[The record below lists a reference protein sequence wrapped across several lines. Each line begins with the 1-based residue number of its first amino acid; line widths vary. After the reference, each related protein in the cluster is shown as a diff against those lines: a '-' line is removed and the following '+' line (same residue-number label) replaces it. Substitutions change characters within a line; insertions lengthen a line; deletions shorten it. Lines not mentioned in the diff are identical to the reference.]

1 MLLVMAV
8 SMKTTVGQATL
19 VRCSVNGKV
28 CDQANGRKITR
39 TTVRYRIVLMDKNWK
54 RFERRVA
61 HRAGGRRISVAD
73 RETDLDVEHPY
84 LGIECKYREKLSQY
98 LKDWYKQAED
108 GSKDAQVPVVAIGEK
123 NSSRIYALL
132 DFDDLIM
139 LLVHAVDEGDEALPI
154 NYGGTD

>member
-1 MLLVMAV
+1 
-8 SMKTTVGQATL
+8 
-19 VRCSVNGKV
+19 
-28 CDQANGRKITR
+28 
-39 TTVRYRIVLMDKNWK
+39 MDKNWK

>member
-1 MLLVMAV
+1 MYGK
-8 SMKTTVGQATL
+8 KTL
-19 VRCSVNGKV
+19 
-28 CDQANGRKITR
+28 R
-39 TTVRYRIVLMDKNWK
+39 TTLRYRIGLMDKNWK

-61 HRAGGRRISVAD
+61 QRSGGRRISVAD

-98 LKDWYKQAED
+98 LKDWYQQAES
-108 GSKDAQVPVVAIGEK
+108 GSKDGQVPVVAIGEK
-123 NSSRIYALL
+123 NSSRIFALL

-139 LLVHAVDEGDEALPI
+139 LLVHAVSDGDEAIPT

>member
-1 MLLVMAV
+1 MAV
-8 SMKTTVGQATL
+8 SMRTTVGQATL
-19 VRCSVNGKV
+19 AKCSANGKV
-28 CDQANGRKITR
+28 CDQANGRKTTRITAK
-39 TTVRYRIVLMDKNWK
+39 YRIDLMDKNWK

-73 RETDLDVEHPY
+73 RETDLDVEHPH

>member
-1 MLLVMAV
+1 MAV

-28 CDQANGRKITR
+28 CNQANGRKITR
-39 TTVRYRIVLMDKNWK
+39 ITVRYQIDFMDKNWK

-73 RETDLDVEHPY
+73 CETDLDVEHPY

>member
-1 MLLVMAV
+1 MN
-8 SMKTTVGQATL
+8 K
-19 VRCSVNGKV
+19 
-28 CDQANGRKITR
+28 
-39 TTVRYRIVLMDKNWK
+39 YRIDLMDKNWK

-61 HRAGGRRISVAD
+61 KRSGGRRISVAD

-84 LGIECKYREKLSQY
+84 LGIECKYREKLSKY
-98 LKDWYKQAED
+98 LKDWYKQAEE
-108 GSKDAQVPVVAIGEK
+108 GSKNLQIPVVAIGEK

-139 LLVHAVDEGDEALPI
+139 LLVHAVDDSDEALPT

>member
-1 MLLVMAV
+1 
-8 SMKTTVGQATL
+8 
-19 VRCSVNGKV
+19 
-28 CDQANGRKITR
+28 
-39 TTVRYRIVLMDKNWK
+39 MDKNWK

-61 HRAGGRRISVAD
+61 RRSGGRRISVAD

-108 GSKDAQVPVVAIGEK
+108 GSKDGQVPVVAIGEK
-123 NSSRIYALL
+123 SSSRIYALL

-139 LLVHAVDEGDEALPI
+139 LLVHAVDSEEATPT

>member
-1 MLLVMAV
+1 MLLVMGV

-19 VRCSVNGKV
+19 AKCSVNGKV

-39 TTVRYRIVLMDKNWK
+39 TTVRYRIDLMDKNWK

-61 HRAGGRRISVAD
+61 HRSGGRRISVAD

-98 LKDWYKQAED
+98 LKDWYTQAED
-108 GSKDAQVPVVAIGEK
+108 GSKKGQVPVVAIGEK
-123 NSSRIYALL
+123 NSSRIFALL

-139 LLVHAVDEGDEALPI
+139 LLVHAVDGGEVLPT

>member
-19 VRCSVNGKV
+19 VRCSVNGKI

-154 NYGGTD
+154 NYGGTG

>member
-1 MLLVMAV
+1 
-8 SMKTTVGQATL
+8 
-19 VRCSVNGKV
+19 
-28 CDQANGRKITR
+28 
-39 TTVRYRIVLMDKNWK
+39 MDKNWK

-61 HRAGGRRISVAD
+61 QRSGGRRISVAD

-98 LKDWYKQAED
+98 LKDWYRQAED
-108 GSKDAQVPVVAIGEK
+108 GSKKGQVPVVAIGEK
-123 NSSRIYALL
+123 NSSRIFALL

-139 LLVHAVDEGDEALPI
+139 LLVHAVSDGDEAIPT

>member
-1 MLLVMAV
+1 MRRFAGQGTPVRNIVTGNECLQA
-8 SMKTTVGQATL
+8 SGEKT
-19 VRCSVNGKV
+19 
-28 CDQANGRKITR
+28 IR
-39 TTVRYRIVLMDKNWK
+39 TMNKYRIDLMDKNWK

-61 HRAGGRRISVAD
+61 KRSGGRRISVAD

-84 LGIECKYREKLSQY
+84 LGIECKYRDKISQY

-108 GSKDAQVPVVAIGEK
+108 GSKNLQVPVVAIGEK

-139 LLVHAVDEGDEALPI
+139 LLVHAVDDSDEALPT

>member
-1 MLLVMAV
+1 MN
-8 SMKTTVGQATL
+8 K
-19 VRCSVNGKV
+19 
-28 CDQANGRKITR
+28 
-39 TTVRYRIVLMDKNWK
+39 YRIGLMDKNWK

-61 HRAGGRRISVAD
+61 KRSGGRRISVAD

-84 LGIECKYREKLSQY
+84 LGIECKYREKLSKY
-98 LKDWYKQAED
+98 LKDWYKQAEE
-108 GSKDAQVPVVAIGEK
+108 GSKNLQIPVVAIGEK

-139 LLVHAVDEGDEALPI
+139 LLVHAVDDSDEALPT

>member
-1 MLLVMAV
+1 MAV